1 MAEPEAEAEDLDALI
16 DDLDFLPGHFHLE
29 MQLNFEPRSPAS
41 LRARDLKLQ
50 LDGLRQELQLAAGG
64 QRLAVRH
71 LMGTFA
77 FYLEELEEARER
89 FLEVAAEDPGN
100 LNAWA
105 NLAHVYGRLGQ
116 EDEEETCAGRL
127 PSLMGLAADPEA
139 PGDPQLRAARCLA
152 EQGYAHGFDVGCAS
166 PEERA
171 RVLAAGIALYDKA
184 LSYGQQI
191 PMEEK
196 RGWYFTMATLF
207 IRLDGIF
214 LELDREEQKRLP
226 AFNRTLALLRQILK
240 SSDPHH
246 RALAWCYLG
255 ILLERKD
262 TFSTTPMGVHDCGY
276 SGTDPLD
283 CFGKAIEI
291 AKDQPPIL
299 NRLAKI
305 FHFLGKQD
313 MAIGTCNMALDV
325 LRDPE
330 LNWQAYYTRAKIHI
344 RVYLHHLERAKLG
357 LGGMPDRNHLACA
370 KADLEEVVKVCPGLK
385 TYLDMGQV
393 YYYMGVDAVQE
404 LLAVDESALN
414 QALVFLAKAGE
425 SELGATL
432 PELQLLRGK
441 CLRIKGEEANA
452 AVCFKRAV
460 ELDDAGSSHTEG
472 FGCLL
477 EALLAQ
483 WSQAQLSDSELGR
496 EVDAWLRCA
505 QGKYPAA
512 RLRQELQR
520 VWRGHTDEVLGLARA
535 LVAQGRLALVR
546 LLFETM
552 ERDIEG
558 TGARQGCRAFSF

>member
-1 MAEPEAEAEDLDALI
+1 MAEPEATAEDLDALI
-16 DDLDFLPGHFHLE
+16 DDLDYLPGHFHLE

-50 LDGLRQELQLAAGG
+50 RDGLQQELELAAAP
-64 QRLAVRH
+64 QRPAVRH
-71 LMGTFA
+71 LLGAFA
-77 FYLEELEEARER
+77 FYLDELGEARER
-89 FLEVAAEDPGN
+89 FLEVAREDPGN

-116 EDEEETCAGRL
+116 EEEEEACAGRL
-127 PSLMGLAADPEA
+127 ADLMGLAAEREA
-139 PGDPQLRAARCLA
+139 AGDPQLRAARCLA
-152 EQGYAHGFDVGCAS
+152 EQGYAHGFDVGCTS

-171 RVLAAGIALYDKA
+171 QVLAAGIALYDKA
-184 LSYGQQI
+184 LGYAQQ
-191 PMEEK
+191 
-196 RGWYFTMATLF
+196 
-207 IRLDGIF
+207 
-214 LELDREEQKRLP
+214 
-226 AFNRTLALLRQILK
+226 
-240 SSDPHH
+240 
-246 RALAWCYLG
+246 
-255 ILLERKD
+255 
-262 TFSTTPMGVHDCGY
+262 
-276 SGTDPLD
+276 
-283 CFGKAIEI
+283 AIEI
-291 AKDQPPIL
+291 AKDHPTIL

-313 MAIGTCNMALDV
+313 MAIGTCNMALDS

-330 LNWQAYYTRAKIHI
+330 LNWQAYCTRAKIHL
-344 RVYLHHLERAKLG
+344 RAYLHDLERAKMG
-357 LGGMPDRNHLACA
+357 LGGMPDRDHLSCA
-370 KADLEEVVKVCPGLK
+370 KADLEEVVKVCPSLN
-385 TYLDMGQV
+385 TYLDIGQV

-404 LLAVDESALN
+404 LLAVDEAALN

-452 AVCFKRAV
+452 AACFKRAV

-483 WSQAQLSDSELGR
+483 WRQAQLSDAELGR
-496 EVDAWLRCA
+496 DVDAWLRRA

-520 VWRGHTDEVLGLARA
+520 VWRGHTGEVLGLARA
-535 LVAQGRLALVR
+535 LVAQGRPALVR

-552 ERDIEG
+552 EQDGDFRSG
-558 TGARQGCRAFSF
+558 PRGRRTFSL

>member
-1 MAEPEAEAEDLDALI
+1 MAEPEAVADDLDALI
-16 DDLDFLPGHFHLE
+16 DDLDYLPGHFHLE
-29 MQLNFEPRSPAS
+29 MQLNFEPRSPAPQ
-41 LRARDLKLQ
+41 RARDMKLQ
-50 LDGLRQELQLAAGG
+50 REGLRQELELAAAP
-64 QRLAVRH
+64 QRPAVRH
-71 LMGTFA
+71 LLGAFA
-77 FYLEELEEARER
+77 FYLEELDEAREC
-89 FLEVAAEDPGN
+89 FLEVTREHPGN

-116 EDEEETCAGRL
+116 EEEEEACAARL
-127 PSLMGLAADPEA
+127 AGLMGLAEEPEA
-139 PGDPQLRAARCLA
+139 AGDPQLRAARCLA

-171 RVLAAGIALYDKA
+171 RGLAAGIALYDKA
-184 LSYGQQI
+184 LGYGQQI

-196 RGWYFTMATLF
+196 RGWYFTMATLY

-214 LELDREEQKRLP
+214 LELGSEEQKRLP
-226 AFNRTLALLRQILK
+226 AFNRTLALLRQVLK
-240 SSDPHH
+240 SEDLRHQ
-246 RALAWCYLG
+246 ALAWCYLG
-255 ILLERKD
+255 MLLERKD

-283 CFGKAIEI
+283 CFGK
-291 AKDQPPIL
+291 
-299 NRLAKI
+299 
-305 FHFLGKQD
+305 
-313 MAIGTCNMALDV
+313 
-325 LRDPE
+325 
-330 LNWQAYYTRAKIHI
+330 IHI
-344 RVYLHHLERAKLG
+344 RAYLHDLERAKMG

-370 KADLEEVVKVCPGLK
+370 KADLEEVVRVCPGFK
-385 TYLDMGQV
+385 AYLDIGQV

-404 LLAVDESALN
+404 LLAVDEAALN

-441 CLRIKGEEANA
+441 CLRIKGEDANA
-452 AVCFKRAV
+452 AACFKRAV

-483 WSQAQLSDSELGR
+483 WSQAQLSDGELGR
-496 EVDAWLRCA
+496 EVDAWLRRA
-505 QGKYPAA
+505 QDKYPAA
-512 RLRQELQR
+512 RLCQELQR

-552 ERDIEG
+552 EREG
-558 TGARQGCRAFSF
+558 EGASALRDRRAVSF